1 MSRTR
6 EFNIARKTGNLDIPY
21 FVGDSFTDKFSTD
34 KKIRKVNINFKIG
47 FGWLHRFFFHK
58 TRLVPIKSNI
68 QYSKSI

>member
-34 KKIRKVNINFKIG
+34 KKIRKFDEDLEK
-47 FGWLHRFFFHK
+47 
-58 TRLVPIKSNI
+58 
-68 QYSKSI
+68 